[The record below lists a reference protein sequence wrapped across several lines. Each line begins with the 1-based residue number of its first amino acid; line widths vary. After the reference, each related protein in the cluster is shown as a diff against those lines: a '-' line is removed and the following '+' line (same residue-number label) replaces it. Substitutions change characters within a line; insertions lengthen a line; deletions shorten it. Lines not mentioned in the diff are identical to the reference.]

1 MSDADILTLTR
12 LNAKLNKLVGLSYN
26 AVSPPG
32 ILNRISINPDDEVQ
46 SSDGAPTTVP
56 LHTILDSAAALSGTM
71 CAPPSWVTGAPIV
84 GFSPPAPY
92 AHEIRNGVLNRLER
106 ERAVGEFMR
115 RKAEEEG
122 RRRKMEGAVDDG
134 PGGKRVKVEVK
145 EVSGGG
151 GSVVRTYTYIHKPT
165 TASSIDTDP

>member
-1 MSDADILTLTR
+1 
-12 LNAKLNKLVGLSYN
+12 
-26 AVSPPG
+26 
-32 ILNRISINPDDEVQ
+32 
-46 SSDGAPTTVP
+46 
-56 LHTILDSAAALSGTM
+56 M